1 MREKHETDMKK
12 EIKKLQRLREFF
24 RQQISKGEIKDTS
37 KLEQACTRIVSEME
51 EYREREKKLKDSKMS
66 KAAMLQQN
74 EREGKFNFGSDQ
86 GSEYGNEM
94 SYGSDE
100 SGDGQEEIMETDSLS
115 GDSLMRDK
123 EWFTQIFIAEVLKVA
138 IAY

>member
-1 MREKHETDMKK
+1 
-12 EIKKLQRLREFF
+12 
-24 RQQISKGEIKDTS
+24 
-37 KLEQACTRIVSEME
+37 
-51 EYREREKKLKDSKMS
+51 
-66 KAAMLQQN
+66 
-74 EREGKFNFGSDQ
+74 
-86 GSEYGNEM
+86 M